1 MVAAVRGIRIVAAAS
16 LSLLAACGGG
26 SSPHAPSSAS
36 DLDTK
41 VDIGGYSLAL
51 SCRGQG
57 TPTVVL
63 EAGYDSSGL
72 DTWADLMDPLAETTR
87 VCAYDRAGTG
97 VSDPR
102 PKGTI
107 TSMSEADELHR
118 LLDGAGIAGPYVIVA
133 HSYGGFIGR
142 LFAARYRDQTMGLVL
157 IDSSHEDEIVP
168 YRRYYGNDPQG
179 DWIDGGNRID
189 IDATAQAL
197 RTTAR
202 DYGDLPLVV
211 IQAGRYEDVLSDA
224 LWNRTQ
230 ADRATL
236 STDAVHLQATGGHFV
251 MNDDPQV
258 IVAAVRVVVAAARTG
273 EPLPVCPQLVAGTD
287 ATCP

>member
-1 MVAAVRGIRIVAAAS
+1 VYGPAIRVLIISMLTVA
-16 LSLLAACGGG
+16 LAACDGG
-26 SSPHAPSSAS
+26 SAPTSAPPSP
-36 DLDTK
+36 LDTK
-41 VDIGGYSLAL
+41 VDVGGYSLAL
-51 SCRGQG
+51 SCRGAG
-57 TPTVVL
+57 SPTIVL

-72 DTWADLMDPLAETTR
+72 DTWADLLDAMAGISH
-87 VCAYDRAGTG
+87 VCTYDRAGTG

-118 LLDGAGIAGPYVIVA
+118 LLAAAGIEGPYVFVA
-133 HSYGGFIGR
+133 HSYGGMIGR
-142 LFAARYRDQTMGLVL
+142 LFAAAYRDETAGLVL

-168 YRRYYGNDPQG
+168 YRRYYGNDPEG
-179 DWIDGGNRID
+179 DWVDGGNRID
-189 IDATAQAL
+189 MDATARAL

-202 DYGDLPLVV
+202 DYGDLPLGVL
-211 IQAGRYEDVLSDA
+211 QAGEYDDVLSES

-230 ADRATL
+230 DDLATL
-236 STDAVHLQATGGHFV
+236 SADSVHVQATGGHFV

-258 IVAAVRVVVAAARTG
+258 ILAVVRAVVEAARTG
-273 EPLPVCPQLVAGTD
+273 GHLPACAQVVAGTD

>member
-1 MVAAVRGIRIVAAAS
+1 VRGIRIALAS
-16 LSLLAACGGG
+16 LTLLAACTGH
-26 SSPHAPSSAS
+26 SAPSAS
-36 DLDTK
+36 PSTLDTK

-51 SCRGQG
+51 SCRGEG
-57 TPTVVL
+57 TPTIVL

-72 DTWADLMDPLAETTR
+72 DTWADLMDPLAETTH

-118 LLDGAGIAGPYVIVA
+118 VLDAAGIGGPFVVVA

-142 LFAARYRDQTMGLVL
+142 LFAAKYRDQTQGLVL

-168 YRRYYGNDPQG
+168 YRRYYGNDPEG
-179 DWIDGGNRID
+179 DWVDGGNPID
-189 IDATAQAL
+189 IDATAHAL

-211 IQAGRYEDVLSDA
+211 IQAGKYEDVLSEA

-230 ADRATL
+230 ADLATL
-236 STDAVHLQATGGHFV
+236 STDAVHVQATGGHFV

-258 IVAAVRVVVAAARTG
+258 ILAAVRAVVAAARTG
-273 EPLPVCPQLVAGTD
+273 GPLPACAQLVAGTD

>member
-1 MVAAVRGIRIVAAAS
+1 MTRAIAVTAIAALMVACGDAGASTSRSPAA
-16 LSLLAACGGG
+16 
-26 SSPHAPSSAS
+26 
-36 DLDTK
+36 LDTK

-57 TPTVVL
+57 SPTIVL

-72 DTWADLMDPLAETTR
+72 DTWFDLMDPFSQISR
-87 VCAYDRAGTG
+87 VCTYDRAGTG
-97 VSDPR
+97 ASDPR
-102 PKGTI
+102 PPRTHI
-107 TSMSEADELHR
+107 TSMSEADELDR
-118 LLDGAGIAGPYVIVA
+118 LLQTAGITGPYVVVA
-133 HSYGGFIGR
+133 HSYGGFIAR
-142 LFAARYRDQTMGLVL
+142 LFAARYRDQTAGLVL

-168 YRRYYGNDPQG
+168 YRRYYGNDPEG
-179 DWIDGGNRID
+179 DWVDGGNRVD
-189 IDATAQAL
+189 IDATARAL

-211 IQAGRYEDVLSDA
+211 IQAGTYEDVLSVA

-230 ADRATL
+230 ADLATL
-236 STDAVHLQATGGHFV
+236 SSDAVHVQATGGHFV

-258 IVAAVRVVVAAARTG
+258 ILAATRAVVEAARSG
-273 EPLPVCPQLVAGTD
+273 GALPACPQLVAGTD

>member
-1 MVAAVRGIRIVAAAS
+1 M
-16 LSLLAACGGG
+16 
-26 SSPHAPSSAS
+26 
-36 DLDTK
+36 DTK

-57 TPTVVL
+57 SPTIVL

-72 DTWADLMDPLAETTR
+72 DTWFDLMDPFAQISR
-87 VCAYDRAGTG
+87 VCTYDRAGIG

-102 PKGTI
+102 PKGTHI
-107 TSMSEADELHR
+107 TSMSEADELER
-118 LLDGAGIAGPYVIVA
+118 LLQTAGIAGPYVVVA

-142 LFAARYRDQTMGLVL
+142 LFAARYRDQTAGLVL
-157 IDSSHEDEIVP
+157 IDSSHEDEVAA
-168 YRRYYGNDPQG
+168 YRRYYGDDPKG
-179 DWIDGGNRID
+179 DWVDGGDRID
-189 IDATAQAL
+189 IDATVHAL

-211 IQAGRYEDVLSDA
+211 IQAGRYEDVLTVA

-230 ADRATL
+230 ADLATL
-236 STDAVHLQATGGHFV
+236 SSDAVHVQATGGHFV

-258 IVAAVRVVVAAARTG
+258 ILAVTRAVVDAARTG
-273 EPLPVCPQLVAGTD
+273 ESLPACPQLVAGTD
-287 ATCP
+287 ASCP